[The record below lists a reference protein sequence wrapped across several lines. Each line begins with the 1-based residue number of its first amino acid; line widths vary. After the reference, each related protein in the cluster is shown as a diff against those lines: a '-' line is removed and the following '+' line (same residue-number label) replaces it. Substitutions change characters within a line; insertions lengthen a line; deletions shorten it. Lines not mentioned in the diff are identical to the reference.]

1 MEYIPSPIKNHS
13 LGSASIHQAFA
24 TLMYKVEDFATRVG
38 VPSYLRVKKGAT
50 FLCHFKAGLITKR
63 MRLFLRRGR
72 LRSGRWSMQ
81 LSHLTMEATWW
92 DYRWSGGHVM
102 RMSRLMLWPIVTFL
116 ALIFS
121 SEGPFHGVTL
131 IGHCF
136 RHFGKEGLSF
146 WIERLGSHVIRC
158 SSNKVWEVELVLN
171 NVYTL
176 ARYVGVLGL
185 APWWAFEMFGNLF
198 GLLDLWM
205 MFSYMGVSD
214 ICL

>member
-81 LSHLTMEATWW
+81 LSHLTMEAT
-92 DYRWSGGHVM
+92 
-102 RMSRLMLWPIVTFL
+102 
-116 ALIFS
+116 
-121 SEGPFHGVTL
+121 
-131 IGHCF
+131 
-136 RHFGKEGLSF
+136 
-146 WIERLGSHVIRC
+146 
-158 SSNKVWEVELVLN
+158 
-171 NVYTL
+171 
-176 ARYVGVLGL
+176 
-185 APWWAFEMFGNLF
+185 
-198 GLLDLWM
+198 
-205 MFSYMGVSD
+205 
-214 ICL
+214 